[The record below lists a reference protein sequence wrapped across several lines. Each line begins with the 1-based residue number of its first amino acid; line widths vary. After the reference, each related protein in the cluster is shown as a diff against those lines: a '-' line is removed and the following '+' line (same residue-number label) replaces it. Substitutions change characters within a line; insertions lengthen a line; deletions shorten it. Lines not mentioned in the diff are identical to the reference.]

1 LVGLKGRSDIGI
13 LYWNSK
19 EDDSKRTEVGSML
32 KTPRYPI
39 WLCVFGKNSVAILF
53 STSID
58 LTNNWRLEQFFNLY
72 FYSGL
77 KKQDKEHKI
86 EIDNRNIQD
95 SVQDPIENF
104 KRKHSSIFTFE
115 DDRETEIIT
124 IIQTKY
130 FFLAKNI

>member
-1 LVGLKGRSDIGI
+1 LIGLKGRSDIGI

-19 EDDSKRTEVGSML
+19 EEDSKRTEVGSML

-58 LTNNWRLEQFFNLY
+58 LTNNWRLEQYFSLY

-86 EIDNRNIQD
+86 DIGQQELSEFSQLCDQVLSD
-95 SVQDPIENF
+95 LKLF
-104 KRKHSSIFTFE
+104 
-115 DDRETEIIT
+115 
-124 IIQTKY
+124 
-130 FFLAKNI
+130 